1 MENHPSTTTSLAP
14 FPGLSGRHWEAM
26 VSCLERRT
34 MASKK
39 KKTPKISKRQKR
51 RIRLQQ
57 ILFAF
62 VAIAVIAS
70 FVISLLM
77 M

>member
-1 MENHPSTTTSLAP
+1 
-14 FPGLSGRHWEAM
+14 
-26 VSCLERRT
+26 

-39 KKTPKISKRQKR
+39 KKTAKISKRQKR

-77 M
+77 